1 MKVSKAI
8 SPLLALILL
17 LSIIAACTNDE
28 EASDVIYE
36 TLIIQMEDVSP
47 DDWFYRYVVAG
58 LRFGLITA
66 ESGESF
72 RFEPDRDVTQ
82 GEFITMLGRLHE
94 YGHGVIGAHGE
105 DVTYYE
111 RYVAWALEMGIV
123 HRYRYWELMPDSPI
137 NREQKVVML
146 YQYLNIFDLWDYVRF
161 EHGTLTEAFRD
172 YSEISYWARRPVE
185 IFRSDFMIF
194 RRDGYFEPYTAVTRA
209 EALAMMT
216 QIGNALYD
224 QRYPI
229 TLQQ

>member
-1 MKVSKAI
+1 MKKGI
-8 SPLLALILL
+8 LFALILVL
-17 LSIIAACTNDE
+17 FVFAGCENGEDSV
-28 EASDVIYE
+28 ASSAIEPV
-36 TLIIQMEDVSP
+36 LGFEDVSSG
-47 DDWFYRYVVAG
+47 DWFYRYVVAG

-66 ESGESF
+66 EESESL

-94 YGHGVIGAHGE
+94 YGHGVIGVPGE
-105 DVTYYE
+105 EVIYYE